1 MYSIFKQKPKL
12 NNIIPNG
19 YIDIHSHIL
28 PGIDDGA
35 KTIEET
41 AELLAHFSSLGFSAC
56 IATPHINSGVWNNT
70 PDIIRENYQHT
81 RVNLAGDDKQ
91 ILANCASEYMLNDT
105 FIEIL
110 ASGPLLSLK
119 DNYILVELSYTNP
132 PLALKDIIYE
142 IKHQGYQPILAHPER
157 YIYYHNNKKIYSG
170 LKNMGIL
177 FQLNLLSTIGY
188 YGPAVAKI
196 ANMLLA
202 GDKIDFVGSD
212 IHHVKHAQ
220 AFSQKLT
227 ITSEKQL
234 CLAMERNSF
243 FATIKGE

>member
-12 NNIIPNG
+12 SNIIPEG
-19 YIDIHSHIL
+19 YVDIHSHIL

-41 AELLAHFSSLGFSAC
+41 EELLAQFTSLGFSAC

-70 PDIIRENYQHT
+70 SSIIKENYQQT
-81 RVNLAGDDKQ
+81 LLNLTGDDKQ
-91 ILANCASEYMLNDT
+91 LLVHSASEYMLNDA
-105 FIEIL
+105 FIETM
-110 ASGPLLSLK
+110 ASEPLLTLK
-119 DNYILVELSYTNP
+119 DNYILVELSYINP
-132 PLALKDIIYE
+132 PLALKDIIFE

-157 YIYYHNNKKIYSG
+157 YIYYHQNKKIYSD
-170 LKNMGIL
+170 LKNMGVL
-177 FQLNLLSTIGY
+177 FQLNLLSTVGY
-188 YGPAVAKI
+188 YGPAI
-196 ANMLLA
+196 ARIADLLLS

-227 ITSEKQL
+227 VTSEKQL
-234 CLAMERNSF
+234 RVALGRNSF
-243 FATIKGE
+243 FATMKGE